1 LIEFCERLPSAA
13 KAEAHFSVYGTI
25 EIVPFQ
31 NTAMKLQ
38 ETLGS
43 KQEKARLGAGLL
55 ISGFL
60 TAACGSSTVA

>member
-1 LIEFCERLPSAA
+1 VRGFPQRLKP
-13 KAEAHFSVYGTI
+13 KLTSVYGTI

-60 TAACGSSTVA
+60 TAACGSSTIA